1 MSDDDIILYLE
12 ENSNDIN
19 IIDISFVVQ
28 STQLNNEDHYLINT
42 IDEQSIIEEL

>member
-1 MSDDDIILYLE
+1 MSDDNIILYLE

-19 IIDISFVVQ
+19 ITDISFVVK
-28 STQLNNEDHYLINT
+28 STQLNSEDHYLINN